1 MNEKLL
7 TMLLVGGTKDAD
19 KINQHLLTSKEL
31 CKLSD
36 KQMAVAA
43 ICYGAAMSK
52 LTDLAMEDYI
62 SLAAYA
68 YDQIIS
74 TKPQETKDEQQQQ
87 LAEEPKEES

>member
-1 MNEKLL
+1 MDERLL

-19 KINQHLLTSKEL
+19 HINQELLKSEEL
-31 CKLSD
+31 RKLSD

-52 LTDLAMEDYI
+52 LTALSLEDYI

-74 TKPQETKDEQQQQ
+74 TKPQESDDEQQQ
-87 LAEEPKEES
+87 LAEELPTEP